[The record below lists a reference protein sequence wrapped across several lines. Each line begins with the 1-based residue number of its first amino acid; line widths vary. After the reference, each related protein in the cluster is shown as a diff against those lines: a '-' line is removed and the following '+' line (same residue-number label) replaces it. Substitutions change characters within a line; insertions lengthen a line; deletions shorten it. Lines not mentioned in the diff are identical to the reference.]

1 MEVKK
6 GDLLFLGTK
15 VSGSW
20 FISLE
25 DLEDIET
32 WNKVWVLTERGNT
45 TRMFPADL
53 RNLSYENRRRKK
65 NEV

>member
-1 MEVKK
+1 MEIKK

-20 FISLE
+20 FISLGN
-25 DLEDIET
+25 LEDIEAWT
-32 WNKVWVLTERGNT
+32 KVVVLGMSGNR
-45 TRMFPADL
+45 TRCYAADF
-53 RNLSYENRRRKK
+53 RNLSKEKRKK